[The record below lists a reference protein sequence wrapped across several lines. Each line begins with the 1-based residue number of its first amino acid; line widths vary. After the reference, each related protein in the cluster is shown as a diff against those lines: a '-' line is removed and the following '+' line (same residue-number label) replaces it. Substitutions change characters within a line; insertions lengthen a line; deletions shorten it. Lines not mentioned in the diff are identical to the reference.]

1 LTRKIEN
8 EKRIRGR
15 AVSRGI
21 AVGSVVIIN
30 SRGRRLSKV
39 PISSNDIDY
48 ELKRLRTA
56 FKLAERSLR
65 RLIRGSANEFGDSR
79 AEIFRA
85 QLEILKDPSLI
96 NRMESEVCEA
106 LVNCEWAIQRSVRD
120 FSEKL
125 ASVADLHI
133 KERAID
139 VQDLGERLLNA
150 LSGKKSSIGPS
161 NDFIVVTDQ
170 LYPSALA
177 EFGALS
183 PVAIVTERGGWT
195 SHAFILARELG
206 IPAIT
211 GVHGATRRLQ
221 EGTKVLVDGFS
232 GELLINP
239 ASSSLSRLIDTESGS
254 PQSDEICEIFSAPL
268 PATTTD
274 GEEIKLLV
282 NLDVPQSFEQ
292 MKEVGAMGIGLF
304 RSEFL
309 IQPGMG
315 FPSEKDQLKAYS
327 HLGELAGNFRAR
339 IRTFDISSGEAQ
351 GDTDHLERNP
361 ALGLR
366 ATRLM
371 LAHEPKEFRSQL
383 RAVLRAA
390 ESGNIDIVLP
400 MVSDI
405 SEISAVKDILD
416 SEAEKLSDRGIAH
429 GRPRLGVM
437 LEVPSLLFVLDR
449 LVEVVDFISLGTNDL
464 VQYLLAVDRDNESVA
479 DSFRTLHPSVLRAI
493 KSTIDFADK
502 AEKEILIC
510 GEMAGS
516 HIYAPILVGLGA
528 RNLSM
533 NVRAISRVR
542 NVIKSIS
549 SAKARELSASL
560 LLCDSAVESER
571 KLLQFYSEHWS
582 SIFPENVMSK
592 TMLARGTKAN

>member
-1 LTRKIEN
+1 MTNEIEK
-8 EKRIRGR
+8 EKRIKGR

-21 AVGSVVIIN
+21 AAGSVVIIN

-39 PISSNDIDY
+39 PIAPSDIDY

-56 FKLAERSLR
+56 FKLADRSLR
-65 RLIRGSANEFGDSR
+65 RLIKGSASDFWDSR

-85 QLEILKDPSLI
+85 QLEILRDPTLI
-96 NRMESEVCEA
+96 QRMETEIQSA
-106 LVNCEWAIQRSVRD
+106 LVNSEWAIQRSIKD
-120 FSEKL
+120 FSERL
-125 ASVADLHI
+125 GSVADLHI

-150 LSGKKSSIGPS
+150 LSGEKMALGVT
-161 NDFIVVTDQ
+161 NDFVVVTDQ

-177 EFGALS
+177 EFGALA
-183 PVAIVTERGGWT
+183 PVAIITERGGWT

-221 EGTKVLVDGFS
+221 DGMKVLVDGFD
-232 GELLINP
+232 GELFINP
-239 ASSSLSRLIDTESGS
+239 SSKRLSGDVQADRNSG
-254 PQSDEICEIFSAPL
+254 DEEGLCEIFSAPR

-274 GEEIKLLV
+274 AVDINLLV
-282 NLDVPQSFEQ
+282 NLDVPKSFEQ
-292 MKEVGAMGIGLF
+292 MKDIGAMGIGLF

-309 IQPGMG
+309 IQQGKG
-315 FPSEKDQLKAYS
+315 FPSEKDQFNAYS
-327 HLGELAGNFRAR
+327 QLGRLAGEFRAR

-351 GDTDHLERNP
+351 GDADHFERNP

-371 LAHEPKEFRSQL
+371 LTHEPKEFRVQL
-383 RAVLRAA
+383 RSLLCASVH
-390 ESGNIDIVLP
+390 GNIDIVLP

-405 SEISAVKDILD
+405 SEVHAVREILE
-416 SEAEKLSDRGIAH
+416 SETQKLSERGIAF
-429 GRPRLGVM
+429 GKPRLGVM

-449 LVEVVDFISLGTNDL
+449 LIEEVDFISLGTNDL

-479 DSFRTLHPSVLRAI
+479 DSFRTLHPSVLKAI
-493 KSTIDFADK
+493 KSTIDVGV
-502 AEKEILIC
+502 ESGKEVLIC

-516 HIYAPILVGLGA
+516 HIYAPVLVGLGA

-533 NVRAISRVR
+533 NVRAISKVR

-549 SAKARELSASL
+549 FESAHEMSSQL
-560 LLCDSAVESER
+560 LRCDSALESEQS
-571 KLLQFYSEHWS
+571 LLDFYSSHWS
-582 SIFPENVMSK
+582 SVFPKDFMANS
-592 TMLARGTKAN
+592 MLARNRGAR